1 MRGKQLQKRGRR
13 GLEQLDGP
21 GRRGILLLQPQ
32 IVLFA
37 CLLLRPGFL
46 QLLNLYMGF
55 LVLQGR
61 PLKLRVI
68 PSGLNVVQSLLPGGL
83 KKKRL
88 RGQLGLPGLATV

>member
-21 GRRGILLLQPQ
+21 GRRGILFLQPQ
-32 IVLFA
+32 IVLLA
-37 CLLLRPGFL
+37 GLLLRPSLL
-46 QLLNLYMGF
+46 QLLDPYVGF
-55 LVLQGR
+55 LVLHRGLLER
-61 PLKLRVI
+61 RIVPG
-68 PSGLNVVQSLLPGGL
+68 GLNVVQPLLPGGL